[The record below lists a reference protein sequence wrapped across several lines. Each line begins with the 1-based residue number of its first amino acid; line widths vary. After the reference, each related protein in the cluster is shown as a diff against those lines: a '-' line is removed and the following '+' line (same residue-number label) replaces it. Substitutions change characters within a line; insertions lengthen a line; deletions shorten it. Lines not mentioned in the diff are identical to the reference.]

1 MKFLSYFYYNFND
14 LPHLPDNQAKVN
26 INEPPRSKLRGIS
39 WLVATLQAKQA
50 SGNIT
55 RRFNI

>member
-1 MKFLSYFYYNFND
+1 MRILKSLISKID
-14 LPHLPDNQAKVN
+14 

-55 RRFNI
+55 RRDLKKM